1 VQPVTESSRTSSADP
16 LAFLATAADSL
27 ARSDHL
33 DSTLSAI
40 LEGTV
45 TGTGSASGAVFVQD
59 PDRAELV
66 LVASAGLD
74 PDAGQALANAATADD
89 HPLMI
94 AARDRQV
101 ARRADLVALPL
112 TIARGGI
119 DLPLGVLGLTLA
131 DGHTLTDDADR
142 LASAAADLLAVAV
155 DHHRLASLVAERAEW
170 FERMAHSDP
179 LTGLANQRT
188 FARVLELE
196 LARAARQGSEVAVA
210 VLDVDG
216 FVNIN
221 ESAGRDAGDQV
232 LRTVASVLAES
243 VRLVDTVARYG
254 GDEFALVAPG
264 SAGRTVAQRVISG
277 LENLEPVNGRPVT
290 ISVGLATFPADGGTA
305 EELIAAAEA
314 ALARAKAAGQGT
326 IREAAAGA
334 SG

>member
-1 VQPVTESSRTSSADP
+1 MTDASRTSSADP
-16 LAFLATAADSL
+16 IAFLAAAAGSL
-27 ARSDHL
+27 ARSEHL
-33 DSTLSAI
+33 DATLAAI
-40 LEGTV
+40 LEGAV

-74 PDAGQALANAATADD
+74 ADAEAALAQAAVAED

-101 ARRADLVALPL
+101 ARGPGLVALPL

-119 DLPLGVLGLTLA
+119 DVPLGVLGLTLT
-131 DGHTLTDDADR
+131 DGHTLTGESDI

-170 FERMAHSDP
+170 FERVSHSDP

-196 LARAARQGSEVAVA
+196 LARAARQGGEVAVA
-210 VLDVDG
+210 ILDVDG
-216 FVNIN
+216 FVEIN
-221 ESAGRDAGDQV
+221 DAAGRDAGDQV

-264 SAGRTVAQRVISG
+264 SAGLTVAQRVISG
-277 LENLEPVNGRPVT
+277 LEHLEPVNGRPVT
-290 ISVGLATFPADGGTA
+290 VSVGLATFPADGATA
-305 EELIAAAEA
+305 EELTVAAEA
-314 ALARAKAAGQGT
+314 ALTGAKASGHGT
-326 IREAAAGA
+326 IQEAAAER